1 MTFSNEWHDS
11 FVDGYDYG
19 RSAGNALPQ
28 RLFGAAAL
36 VSLAFA
42 CAFSLWS
49 SLSGG
54 GAERPSEAQAISH
67 AASQAALH
75 VAAKGDALR
84 LSTAAAYAKLAAAM
98 KSSAQTAG
106 ADAYAVL
113 FDTRQLLGFR
123 PGTFEPSTPF
133 FAAGGEPDALP
144 GQTAVKKTQA
154 AAAKP
159 KAEQA
164 NVASAASQPRVPP
177 IRTAA
182 LHVAATTSDA
192 IADAP
197 APAPAHR
204 PSIFER
210 LFGKP
215 SPLTL
220 AYAAPDDAG
229 LGLGDGGSIAAARY
243 DRETAVYDISAHTVY
258 LPDGTTLEAH
268 SGYGSNLDDPRT
280 AAERMRGVT
289 PPTIYELKPRESPF
303 HGVQALRLIPLDE
316 EKVHGRSGLL
326 AHTFM
331 LGPNGQSNGCVSFRN
346 YQAFL
351 QAYLNNKIKRL
362 AVVARLD

>member
-1 MTFSNEWHDS
+1 MTFSSEWRES
-11 FVDGYDYG
+11 FVDGYEYG

-36 VSLAFA
+36 VSMAFA
-42 CAFSLWS
+42 CAFSLWN
-49 SLSGG
+49 SLN
-54 GAERPSEAQAISH
+54 GAGADRASEARIISH
-67 AASQAALH
+67 AASQAAAH
-75 VAAKGDALR
+75 VVAKGDALR

-98 KSSAQTAG
+98 KSSARTAG
-106 ADAYAVL
+106 ADAYAAL
-113 FDTRQLLGFR
+113 FDSHNLLGFR
-123 PGTFEPSTPF
+123 PGTFAPGAPLY
-133 FAAGGEPDALP
+133 ADGGESDALP
-144 GQTAVKKTQA
+144 GQTAVKKTRA
-154 AAAKP
+154 AAAKWKP
-159 KAEQA
+159 EL
-164 NVASAASQPRVPP
+164 ASAALQPRVPP
-177 IRTAA
+177 IRTASLRSA
-182 LHVAATTSDA
+182 VTTSDA
-192 IADAP
+192 TADAP
-197 APAPAHR
+197 VHA

-220 AYAAPDDAG
+220 AYAAPDTAG
-229 LGLGDGGSIAAARY
+229 LGIGGSIAGARY

-268 SGYGSNLDDPRT
+268 SGYGSNLDDPRS

-289 PPTIYELKPRESPF
+289 PPTIYELKPRESLF

-316 EKVHGRSGLL
+316 DKVHGRTGLL

-331 LGPNGQSNGCVSFRN
+331 LGPNGQSNGCVSFRD

-351 QAYLNNKIKRL
+351 RAYLSNKIKRL